1 MSHSGQEVV
10 VYTDHNPLV
19 FLAKLETSNPRLFRW
34 ALVLQP
40 YSLVVLDMDEKE
52 NALADVLSHIPVVEP
67 T

>member
-10 VYTDHNPLV
+10 VYADHNPLV
-19 FLAKLETSNPRLFRW
+19 FLAKLKTSNPRVFRW

-40 YSLVVLDMDEKE
+40 YSLVVLDMAGKE
-52 NALADVLSHIPVVEP
+52 NALADALSHIPVVEP